1 MTKYEKITKHGTGWA
16 DQPSLFFIEKR
27 PAISGN
33 FGGSDH
39 TIWSIQSAGIP
50 LYANGQKEPGFHSNS
65 GTVRGLY
72 SKVGSNPYQTSKSHC
87 FIDGSIDQHGG
98 KNGVGR
104 VFIKTRPCRK
114 KRDELNYPVL
124 MTGLVSKSSP
134 RFTVSL
140 FLVLN
145 LITS

>member
-1 MTKYEKITKHGTGWA
+1 MTKYEKITKYGTDWA
-16 DQPSLFFIEKR
+16 DQSCLFLTGKR
-27 PAISGN
+27 TVISGN
-33 FGGSDH
+33 FGGSYH
-39 TIWSIQSAGIP
+39 TVWSIQGAGIS

-65 GTVRGLY
+65 GTDRGLY
-72 SKVGSNPYQTSKSHC
+72 SKIGTNPYQTRKSNG

-104 VFIKTRPCRK
+104 VFIKTRPWRK

-124 MTGLVSKSSP
+124 MTGLVSKSSL